1 MALAKEEGEII
12 AAHLRSHG
20 VNLHFDHEIT
30 QVNAD
35 ANGRVEAVKTSQ
47 NIEFPCQMLGICI
60 GVRPA
65 IDWLRSVTTARGI
78 QVTSNFQTSLSNVWA
93 AGDCAELPNAQIEQ
107 IWYSAKRQGELAAKA
122 MLGDTVNYQ
131 PPLFYNSAKFF
142 DIEYTTVGAA
152 APESFFHQIPGK
164 EISFRIM
171 HENGAVTG
179 FNMLGSRWDHTYF
192 EKWIH
197 ERRTLK
203 EVLANLH
210 QAQFDVEFGRIP
222 TPHD

>member
-1 MALAKEEGEII
+1 MSSDG
-12 AAHLRSHG
+12 
-20 VNLHFDHEIT
+20 
-30 QVNAD
+30 
-35 ANGRVEAVKTSQ
+35 
-47 NIEFPCQMLGICI
+47 
-60 GVRPA
+60 
-65 IDWLRSVTTARGI
+65 
-78 QVTSNFQTSLSNVWA
+78 
-93 AGDCAELPNAQIEQ
+93 
-107 IWYSAKRQGELAAKA
+107 
-122 MLGDTVNYQ
+122 
-131 PPLFYNSAKFF
+131 
-142 DIEYTTVGAA
+142 VGAA
-152 APESFFHQIPGK
+152 APESFFHQILGK